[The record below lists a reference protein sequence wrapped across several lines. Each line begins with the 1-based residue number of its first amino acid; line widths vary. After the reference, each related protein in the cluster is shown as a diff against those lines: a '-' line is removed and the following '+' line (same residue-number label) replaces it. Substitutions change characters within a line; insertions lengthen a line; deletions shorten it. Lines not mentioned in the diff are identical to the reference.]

1 MNLHEEFEKLMHPS
15 DLKDELINFI
25 RKCIKAGHNKE
36 HGYTY
41 YIKDGDVMVRGECEY
56 TSGIL
61 IDELD
66 SEEIYEM
73 ASFLN
78 ETF

>member
-1 MNLHEEFEKLMHPS
+1 MELHEEFEKLMCPS
-15 DLKDELINFI
+15 DLKYELINFI

-41 YIKDGDVMVRGECEY
+41 YIKDGDVMVSGECEY

-66 SEEIYEM
+66 PEEIYEM